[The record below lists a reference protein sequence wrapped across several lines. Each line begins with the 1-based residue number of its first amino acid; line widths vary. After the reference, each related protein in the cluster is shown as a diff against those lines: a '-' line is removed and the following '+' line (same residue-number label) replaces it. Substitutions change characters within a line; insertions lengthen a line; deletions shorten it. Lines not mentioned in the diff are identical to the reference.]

1 VTRRLRWWPLAI
13 LVLVLTVAST
23 AQTSANTV
31 PGTKMKNDTRTI
43 GAEDL
48 KPVECASITL
58 TAKVTGSGT
67 ITGGAAAELITGSAG
82 VDTISGSGGNDCL
95 LGGAGND
102 SLNGGAGTDVC
113 VGGLGTDT
121 FNASCETQIQ

>member
-1 VTRRLRWWPLAI
+1 MRWWPLVVI
-13 LVLVLTVAST
+13 VFVLAVAST

-31 PGTKMKNDTRTI
+31 PGTKIVNDTRTI
-43 GAEDL
+43 GANDL
-48 KPVECASITL
+48 KPTECASITV
-58 TAKVTGSGT
+58 TAKLTGSGT

-102 SLNGGAGTDVC
+102 SLNGGAGIDVC
-113 VGGLGTDT
+113 VGGPGTDT